1 MLMLIVDNTIADT
14 YACFEAF
21 NTKCRALG
29 QAHLPSSR
37 NTSKEG
43 GLLPLTGFNPKSR
56 SVMSPLTWQLHYP
69 RTPGGQVHPA
79 GMPSAA
85 GRIGQQHSSL
95 PAHCG
100 RKTHT

>member
-43 GLLPLTGFNPKSR
+43 GLLPLTGCAHGCACKALQCFPCFGLREKEC
-56 SVMSPLTWQLHYP
+56 
-69 RTPGGQVHPA
+69 A
-79 GMPSAA
+79 GKDTCLASN
-85 GRIGQQHSSL
+85 SL
-95 PAHCG
+95 GSYSQKAL
-100 RKTHT
+100 